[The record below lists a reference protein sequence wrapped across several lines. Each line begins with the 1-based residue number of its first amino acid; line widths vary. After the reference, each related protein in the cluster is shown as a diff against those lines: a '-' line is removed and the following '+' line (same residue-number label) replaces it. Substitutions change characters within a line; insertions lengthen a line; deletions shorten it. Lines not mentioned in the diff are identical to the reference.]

1 MWLKRKLK
9 FYSPSSLRADPDGR
23 LDRAHLHRLVT
34 GQVEADVR
42 VVCVARLLF
51 NRKLVARNRTT
62 RDSVQLH
69 CVWYLLCKVALLHIL
84 EVTLSNRDL
93 FYEVSNRVL
102 EAGDSRRAVM
112 FPWHTPQSQCSPA
125 ASHRCLRQC

>member
-9 FYSPSSLRADPDGR
+9 FYSPSSLRADPDGG

-42 VVCVARLLF
+42 VVCAARLLF
-51 NRKLVARNRTT
+51 SRKLVARNRMT
-62 RDSVQLH
+62 RDSVQLY
-69 CVWYLLCKVALLHIL
+69 CVWRLLCKVALLHIP

-93 FYEVSNRVL
+93 F
-102 EAGDSRRAVM
+102 
-112 FPWHTPQSQCSPA
+112 
-125 ASHRCLRQC
+125 